1 MKFSAVSTSTEYVPP
16 LWEIALSVLFILVG
30 IAILTTLAAKVFR
43 VGILMTG
50 KKPTLVEIWRW
61 IRYA

>member
-1 MKFSAVSTSTEYVPP
+1 MVA
-16 LWEIALSVLFILVG
+16 G
-30 IAILTTLAAKVFR
+30 IGLMTVLAAKVFR

-50 KKPTLVEIWRW
+50 KKPTVFEIWRW